1 MKLRTAI
8 LAFVAAATASA
19 QQSPLLRALTE
30 KPPEIVKV
38 DSIEIVHVQKNI
50 YMLVGGGAN
59 VTVQIGDEGA
69 FLVDSGGVGQGEK
82 IVAAVRHLT
91 HKPLRYLVNTGA
103 DADRIG
109 GNSAVVAAAGGLSG
123 AVAEGERRPQNTG
136 ILTLGHENTA
146 TLMAAGSPG
155 IPPMKGSALPLQTFL
170 TGKKDFYANGEAV
183 LLLYQPHA
191 LTDGDS
197 IVFFRG
203 SDVISAGDLF
213 RTDSY
218 PVIDPSRGGSIQGE
232 LDALNVLLDLAVPER
247 NQMGGTRVVPGH
259 GWVSNEA
266 DVLEYRDM
274 LTIIR
279 DRVADMV
286 KQNMTIEQVKAAH
299 PTLEYDGIYSHN
311 EQMTG
316 DHLLEVIY
324 HDLTHIK

>member
-123 AVAEGERRPQNTG
+123 AVAEGERRPQRTRPPSWPR
-136 ILTLGHENTA
+136 
-146 TLMAAGSPG
+146 AAP
-155 IPPMKGSALPLQTFL
+155 AFLP
-170 TGKKDFYANGEAV
+170 
-183 LLLYQPHA
+183 
-191 LTDGDS
+191 
-197 IVFFRG
+197 
-203 SDVISAGDLF
+203 
-213 RTDSY
+213 
-218 PVIDPSRGGSIQGE
+218 
-232 LDALNVLLDLAVPER
+232 
-247 NQMGGTRVVPGH
+247 
-259 GWVSNEA
+259 
-266 DVLEYRDM
+266 
-274 LTIIR
+274 
-279 DRVADMV
+279 
-286 KQNMTIEQVKAAH
+286 
-299 PTLEYDGIYSHN
+299 
-311 EQMTG
+311 
-316 DHLLEVIY
+316 
-324 HDLTHIK
+324 